1 MPPEEPKAFGD
12 PAVANKLFSD
22 FHELYRQWV
31 DHASELTDKS
41 FDVNKQVASFHERL
55 MLLDIGML
63 GISISA
69 LISLGTRVASNPA
82 AKHTFVWYVA
92 PSWVLLL
99 LSVTAC
105 RNVMAFCIEGNRVM
119 LQNWVAK
126 LESYNLQQLYRIITK
141 LAANLSGSVTIDNA
155 PRDVS
160 VIFSD
165 SAKLVQAALENQNKT
180 HTPTL
185 SAGSSYSKWQSKT
198 AVLSMQIALVLL
210 GIAAIKL
217 FLST

>member
-1 MPPEEPKAFGD
+1 
-12 PAVANKLFSD
+12 
-22 FHELYRQWV
+22 V
-31 DHASELTDKS
+31 DHTSELTDKG
-41 FDVNKQVASFHERL
+41 FDLNKQVSSFHERL

-69 LISLGTRVASNPA
+69 LISLGTRFASNPA
-82 AKHTFVWYVA
+82 ARHTFVWYVA

-119 LQNWVAK
+119 LQNWAVK
-126 LESYNLQQLYRIITK
+126 LESYNLQQLYRTVTK

-155 PRDVS
+155 PRNVS
-160 VIFSD
+160 TMFSD
-165 SAKLVQAALENQNKT
+165 SAKLVQTALENQNKT
-180 HTPTL
+180 PAPTS
-185 SAGSSYSKWQSKT
+185 SAGSNYSKWQFKI

-210 GIAAIKL
+210 GVAAIKL
-217 FLST
+217 FLAS

>member
-1 MPPEEPKAFGD
+1 MPPEEPKVSGD
-12 PAVANKLFSD
+12 PAVASKLFSD
-22 FHELYRQWV
+22 FHELYRQWL
-31 DHASELTDKS
+31 DRASELTDKS
-41 FDVNKQVASFHERL
+41 FDLNKQVSSFHERL
-55 MLLDIGML
+55 MLLDIGIL

-69 LISLGTRVASNPA
+69 LISLGTRFASNPA
-82 AKHTFVWYVA
+82 ARHIFVWYVA

-119 LQNWVAK
+119 LQDWVAK
-126 LESYNLQQLYRIITK
+126 LESYNLRQLYRTVTK

-160 VIFSD
+160 GMFSD
-165 SAKLVQAALENQNKT
+165 SAKLVQTALENQDKT
-180 HTPTL
+180 PAPTS
-185 SAGSSYSKWQSKT
+185 SAGGKYSKWQSQI

-210 GIAAIKL
+210 GIAAIRL
-217 FLST
+217 FLTA